1 MIKLQATLLNEMTDF
16 ENVTANLVIGV
27 PTFAFKDTIDPVAL
41 GRTIAGLSQYFEQ
54 GSLTSNRMS
63 NAMMT
68 QMARTSEHHRAAVEP
83 VPQPADLGPDVAAGK
98 DEDLFVYTL
107 KNISLKKGQRLVV
120 PVAQFNVEYKDVYVM
135 DLPFV
140 PPPEVR
146 QPRDS
151 AQQTELAKLFHAPKV
166 MHKIR
171 LNNTSNQPLTT
182 APALIVHNNRV
193 LAQGMMTYTSP
204 GGESICLSPPRWI
217 SK

>member
-1 MIKLQATLLNEMTDF
+1 MNIA
-16 ENVTANLVIGV
+16 A
-27 PTFAFKDTIDPVAL
+27 PSPHP
-41 GRTIAGLSQYFEQ
+41 GR
-54 GSLTSNRMS
+54 R
-63 NAMMT
+63 
-68 QMARTSEHHRAAVEP
+68 
-83 VPQPADLGPDVAAGK
+83 QPADLGPDVAAGN

-107 KNISLKKGQRLVV
+107 KNITLKLGQRLVV
-120 PVAQFNVEYKDVYVM
+120 PVAQFNVEYKDIYVM

-171 LNNTSNQPLTT
+171 LNNASNQPLST

-193 LAQGMMTYTSP
+193 LAQGMMTYTPP
-204 GGESICLSPPRWI
+204 GAQPICRSPPPWTFKLKRLI
-217 SK
+217 RR